1 MSYRDFTFP
10 EVETKLG
17 LTIETRRLFENIPTI
32 TPRPAFLEMLAEGV
46 TLGQGI
52 NSEKA
57 KSEFVIAP
65 ILLEFRRLIA
75 DRHAIFSGVEF
86 NVDPTI
92 GLNGFCDFLI
102 TQSPR
107 LYIVTAPVVAVAE
120 AKNDNIVNGLGQ
132 CIATMRAAWI
142 FNENKGSSITQIFGV
157 STTGSIWKFLRL
169 RDKHVILDLE
179 EYSIRDPGMILGILL
194 HMVQTA

>member
-10 EVETKLG
+10 EVETNLG
-17 LTIETRRLFENIPTI
+17 LTIETSRLFASVSKI
-32 TPRPAFLEMLAEGV
+32 TPRPEFLEMLSEGI

-65 ILLEFRRLIA
+65 LLLEFRRLIS

-92 GLNGFCDFLI
+92 GLNGVCDFLI

-120 AKNDNIVNGLGQ
+120 AKNDNIINGLGQ

-142 FNENKGSSITQIFGV
+142 FNESKGTPLTQIYGV
-157 STTGSIWKFLRL
+157 STTGSNWKFLRL
-169 RDKHVILDLE
+169 RDKHVILDLD
-179 EYSIRDPGMILGILL
+179 EYSIRDPGVILGILL
-194 HMVQTA
+194 DMVKTA

>member
-1 MSYRDFTFP
+1 MSYRDFSFP
-10 EVETKLG
+10 EVEAQLG
-17 LTIETRRLFENIPTI
+17 LTIETARLFVSVPRV
-32 TPRPAFLEMLAEGV
+32 TPRPEFLEMLAEGI

-65 ILLEFRRLIA
+65 LLLEFRRLVA
-75 DRHAIFSGVEF
+75 DQHAIFSGVEF

-92 GLNGFCDFLI
+92 GLSGICDFLI

-120 AKNDNIVNGLGQ
+120 AKNDNVVNGLGQ

-142 FNENKGSSITQIFGV
+142 FNENKRTSLKQIFGI
-157 STTGSIWKFLRL
+157 STTGSNWKFLRL
-169 RDKHVILDLE
+169 RDKHLILDLD
-179 EYSIRDPGMILGILL
+179 EYSIRDPGVILGILQY
-194 HMVQTA
+194 MVQTA